1 MAVQVQKPVLVGGLG
16 LCLLLLGWQSVHTHL
31 LEIGQWGLWGMTAFG
46 LLFWKLKRPAKN
58 SLSVV
63 TPLTREA
70 VDTAIAQA
78 QILIDTLATEAPEQN
93 VNNLRQQLAELP
105 NHFERQTLN
114 IGITGTKGTGKSALK
129 ILLTEKITTD
139 NIHWQET
146 DPLLTVES
154 NQRSLQSLQNFD
166 LTLFIISGDLTDSEW
181 QTLQALHR
189 NHHRLLLLFNKQD
202 QYLPEER
209 VEILQKIQHQVST
222 ILPESEI
229 FGLAVAPKPLK
240 VRRHLEDGT
249 VEEFFEE
256 TKVDLAPLTQHL
268 TSVIAQDKA
277 DLILGTVWREAQ
289 SIKQTAKAQLNQ
301 IRRDRALPVI
311 EQYQWIAGG
320 TALIN
325 PVASLDLLATAAIN
339 GQMVLDLS
347 GIYQQKFSLE
357 QAQTVAAEVGQLI
370 VKLGLVELS
379 TQSLGSLLKTNAV
392 TYVAGGAIQG
402 VSAAYLT
409 RVAGLSLIEYFQAQ
423 EISQQT
429 GESLNLE
436 KLGETLQQ
444 VFAQTQRL
452 SLLQDFAKKAIA
464 ALPNSSKVAV
474 ENPVAL

>member
-16 LCLLLLGWQSVHTHL
+16 LCLLLLGWESVHTHL
-31 LEIGQWGLWGMTAFG
+31 LEMGQWGLWGMTAFG
-46 LLFWKLKRPAKN
+46 LLFWKLKRSTKS
-58 SLSVV
+58 SLAVL
-63 TPLTREA
+63 TPLTRQT

-78 QILIDTLATEAPEQN
+78 QTIIDTLATEAPEQD
-93 VNNLRQQLAELP
+93 VTHFRQQLTELP
-105 NHFERQTLN
+105 SHFDRQILN

-129 ILLTEKITTD
+129 NLLAAKVTTH
-139 NIHWQET
+139 NVNWQESE
-146 DPLLTVES
+146 PLLIVDNHE
-154 NQRSLQSLQNFD
+154 RSLQNLAKFD
-166 LTLFIISGDLTDSEW
+166 LTLFLISGDLTDSEW
-181 QTLQALHR
+181 QTLQNLYR

-202 QYLPEER
+202 QYRPEER
-209 VEILQKIQHQVST
+209 VEILQKIQHQISP

-229 FGLAVAPKPLK
+229 FGLSVAPKPLK

-249 VEEFFEE
+249 IEEFFEE

-268 TSVIAQDKA
+268 TSVINQEKA
-277 DLILGTVWREAQ
+277 DLILGTTWREAQ
-289 SIKQTAKAQLNQ
+289 QIKQTAKEQLNQ

-357 QAQTVAAEVGQLI
+357 QAQSVAAEVGQLI

-409 RVAGLSLIEYFQAQ
+409 RVAGLSLVEYFQAQ

-429 GESLNLE
+429 GEGLNLE
-436 KLGETLQQ
+436 KLGQTLQQ

-464 ALPNSSKVAV
+464 ALPNSKKM
-474 ENPVAL
+474 ENSIA

>member
-31 LEIGQWGLWGMTAFG
+31 LEIGQWGVWGMTIFG
-46 LLFWKLKRPAKN
+46 LLFWKWKRPN
-58 SLSVV
+58 QPSLSVV
-63 TPLTREA
+63 TPLTRET

-78 QILIDTLATEAPEQN
+78 QTVIDTLATEATEQDITA
-93 VNNLRQQLAELP
+93 LRQQLAELP
-105 NHFERQTLN
+105 THFERQTLN

-129 ILLTEKITTD
+129 NLLAEKITTD
-139 NIHWQET
+139 NLNWQET
-146 DPLLTVES
+146 EPLLTAED
-154 NQRSLQSLQNFD
+154 NPRSLQKLANFD
-166 LTLFIISGDLTDSEW
+166 LMLFTISGDLTDSEW
-181 QTLQALHR
+181 QTLQALHC
-189 NHHRLLLLFNKQD
+189 NHHRLLLVFNKKD
-202 QYLPEER
+202 QYRLEER
-209 VEILQKIQHQVST
+209 VEILQKIQHQVSPV
-222 ILPESEI
+222 LPESEI
-229 FGLAVAPKPLK
+229 FSLAVAPKPLK
-240 VRRHLEDGT
+240 VRRHLENGT

-256 TKVDLAPLTQHL
+256 IKVDLAPLTQHL
-268 TSVIAQDKA
+268 SNVIATEKA
-277 DLILGTVWREAQ
+277 GLILGSVWREALN
-289 SIKQTAKAQLNQ
+289 IKQTAKDQLNQ

-347 GIYQQKFSLE
+347 AIYQQKFSLE
-357 QAQTVAAEVGQLI
+357 QAQTVASEVGQLI
-370 VKLGLVELS
+370 VKLGLVELT

-409 RVAGLSLIEYFQAQ
+409 RVAGLSLVEYFQAQ

-429 GESLNLE
+429 GEGLNLE
-436 KLGETLQQ
+436 KLGQTLQQ

-464 ALPNSSKVAV
+464 ALPNTKKM
-474 ENPVAL
+474 ENSIA